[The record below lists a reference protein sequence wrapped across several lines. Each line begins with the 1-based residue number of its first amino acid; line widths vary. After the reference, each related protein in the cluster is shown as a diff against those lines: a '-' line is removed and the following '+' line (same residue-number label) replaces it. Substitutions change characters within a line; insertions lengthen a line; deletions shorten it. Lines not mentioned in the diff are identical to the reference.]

1 MRSKLLLPYKF
12 KWIGLALLLP
22 FLIVG
27 ILNRYNGLELS
38 FLTIYSAK
46 KEFLAPVQ
54 NLTDELALSGSII
67 CLLFIAFAREKN
79 EDEFIYHN
87 RLESW
92 EWAVLIN
99 FVLLLVASWI
109 FYNEA
114 FIDVMMYNLLTP
126 LIIFVIRF
134 NWVLLRNKQ
143 LGENH

>member
-1 MRSKLLLPYKF
+1 MKSKLLLPYRF
-12 KWIGLALLLP
+12 KWIGLVLLIP

-38 FLTIYSAK
+38 FLTVYSAK
-46 KEFLAPVQ
+46 KDFLAPVQ

-67 CLLFIAFAREKN
+67 SLLFIAFAREKN

-99 FVLLLVASWI
+99 FILLLLASWI

-126 LIIFVIRF
+126 LIIFVVRF
-134 NWVLLRNKQ
+134 HWVLFRDRQ
-143 LGENH
+143 LGEKH

>member
-1 MRSKLLLPYKF
+1 MKSKLLLPYRF
-12 KWIGLALLLP
+12 KWIGLVLLIP

-38 FLTIYSAK
+38 FLTVYSAK
-46 KEFLAPVQ
+46 KDFLAPVQ

-67 CLLFIAFAREKN
+67 SLLFIAFAREKN

-99 FVLLLVASWI
+99 FILLLLASWI

-126 LIIFVIRF
+126 LIIFVVRF
-134 NWVLLRNKQ
+134 HWVLFRNKQ
-143 LGENH
+143 LGEKH